1 MPYML
6 EYVGK
11 NKYYVITQ
19 HTGRR
24 HSLEPL
30 PKAKAEAQIRAL
42 YARTA
47 NEPGIFMNPK

>member
-1 MPYML
+1 MPYVL

-11 NKYYVITQ
+11 NKYYVVTQ
-19 HTGRR
+19 NTGRR

-30 PKAKAEAQIRAL
+30 TKAKAEAQMRAL